1 MKGFRFRLDPL
12 RRARDA
18 ELDAHRT
25 ALERTQQRHGAD
37 RETADAAHDQV
48 RAAEVALARTLSA
61 GIDGE
66 GLRVA
71 LAARAAL
78 ARAATRAREAVEA
91 SAEAEHAA
99 RAALDAAWQRS
110 RSLDTLRAR
119 AFALWKGEQARRE
132 QREQDEGAA
141 RRRVRGALPVLAAA
155 ALLMGSAAVR
165 AQPLVPPP
173 VANGG
178 AADGTVTGELPEETL
193 RRILGE
199 LRAREQALERRERDV
214 AQRERVAEELAADA
228 RQLLAE
234 LDALRAE
241 VDARIGG
248 ADAGGEARI
257 GRLAKTYAEMP
268 PAQAAPLLED
278 LDIELA
284 TAIVSKMKPKKSAAV
299 LARMSPES
307 ARRISELTAD
317 PLTGAATVAGERTR

>member
-1 MKGFRFRLDPL
+1 MKGFWFRLDPL
-12 RRARDA
+12 RRVRDA

-25 ALERTQQRHGAD
+25 ALECARRRHAAD
-37 RETADAAHDQV
+37 CEAADAARNHV
-48 RAAEVALARTLSA
+48 RAAELALVRTLSA

-71 LAARAAL
+71 RAAQAAL

-91 SAEAEHAA
+91 SAEAERTA

-119 AFALWKGEQARRE
+119 AFALWKREQARRE

-141 RRRVRGALPVLAAA
+141 RRRLRGGLPALAVAT
-155 ALLMGSAAVR
+155 LLMASAAVR
-165 AQPLVPPP
+165 AQPLAPPP

-178 AADGTVTGELPEETL
+178 VADGTVAGELPEETL

-199 LRAREQALERRERDV
+199 LRTREQALERRERDV
-214 AQRERVAEELAADA
+214 AQRERVAEELEADA

-234 LDALRAE
+234 LDALRTE
-241 VDARIGG
+241 IDARIGG
-248 ADAGGEARI
+248 SDAEGDVRL

-278 LDIELA
+278 LDEDLT
-284 TAIVSKMKPKKSAAV
+284 TAIVSRMKPKKSAAV

-307 ARRISELTAD
+307 ARRISELSAD
-317 PLTGAATVAGERTR
+317 PLIGAATVAGESTR